1 MSLNKHV
8 RERCILF
15 TVAFLVVLCS
25 TQLGMALVVSEIM
38 YHPVEDDGTSQGEEY
53 LEFIELYNDRA
64 VFEDLGGY
72 AFTNGITFT
81 FDPGTKLPGK
91 EYLVVAR
98 DPNAVQTTYG
108 ITGVLG
114 PYSGRLN
121 NDGERV
127 ELSNENGEIIISFR
141 YNDARPW
148 PISPDGTG
156 HSLILAKLGGD
167 PEGGLNWAPST
178 YIGGT
183 PGEPDEIQEEPVD
196 PTLVPLVSLGHAGR
210 YFKGYEEPGPGSTP
224 TTDWAQIGF
233 NDDPSTTDWIAGASG
248 YGYSNDGSE
257 LQYINTVLNDML
269 GNYLSVYARLEFTLT
284 QEQIDSFTELR
295 AEVRY
300 DDDYILYFNGT
311 PVGNSDQIPSIPLAF
326 DWGRPGGWDA
336 PAANIDLTGW
346 MHLLESGSNV
356 LALQFHNCTGT
367 TSSDGFGSAT
377 LDAIVEDPGGGDD
390 PRARVV
396 INEVLTNSDA
406 LPGTDWIELYNPG
419 PIAVDL
425 SNMYLSD
432 DRFDLLLYKIPDGV
446 VLQPGDFWAVSE
458 GTAPDGFPFGLNYSG
473 ERLYL
478 TAATDDPTPAPLRV
492 LDALR
497 YGNME
502 PEITFGRYPDGSENF
517 GLLSSATIDPSKI
530 VDHNNTPIRV
540 SDIVINE
547 IMYHHGYR
555 DRRYEYIELYN
566 RSGSTVPLEGWALT
580 DGVEY
585 EFGAGVEMP
594 PYSYLVVAEDPT
606 FLDGVYPAG
615 NNLQLDVNL
624 LGPYDGNLDDYSERI
639 RLSYPFVDPNT
650 QITHLAIADEVTYYD
665 GGRWPVWAD
674 GKGCSLEL
682 RDPHSSNDGPDAWAE
697 SDESGK
703 APWENISFFVYGSD
717 TTYSHD
723 SVNVFGILLLNQ
735 GEVLLDDLSL
745 SLNGTTP
752 LVNTGFESGESSW
765 RFLGNHI
772 RSFVTTEDKYSGSNS
787 LHLIATGHGDPG
799 ANRVNQSFAYA
810 TAGDVQ
816 ISGKA
821 RWLRGSRYLLL
832 RTTRETSPVQPP
844 RPAYVKELFMPA
856 NLGTPGLQNTAFT
869 SNRGPDIREVQHA
882 PVLPVANEPIVVTAR
897 ITDNDGIGSVNLKFR
912 SEGEGSFTTASMVD
926 DGSGNDLISG
936 DRIYTA
942 TIPGAAGGTMRAF
955 YIEASDGS
963 ASTRF
968 PTLLQPTAE
977 VPERTCLVR
986 VGDWSGS
993 TALAT
998 YRVWFS
1004 NDVIN
1009 AFTSRPN
1016 LANELL
1022 DCTFVFNDTDVFYNA
1037 RIRYRGSPFLRSG
1050 FGKNPIGR
1058 NAFRIDFNPEQKF
1071 RRREEINLDNTEGG
1085 SRGPL
1090 QERASY
1096 WFYRKMG
1103 LQYSM
1108 QEYVR
1113 PIYNGNSYTGYED
1126 VQKIDGD
1133 YINDWY
1139 PDDNDGYI
1147 HKIDDYFEY
1156 TADGTGFA
1164 NLDEGLK
1171 YDASHPLIPETYRW
1185 GFEKRSHR
1193 EDDYWDHLFNFAVAM
1208 NTSSSNPT
1216 AYEAAI
1222 ESVVDPYH
1230 FAGVLALR
1238 HACGDWDSYGYN
1250 RGKNNYFYYASE
1262 EDKWYLLPWDIDFTL
1277 GSGHG
1282 PTTNIFSVNSGQFPE
1297 VYRFMQYSKYRT
1309 MYLQFL
1315 GRMVYGPWQ
1324 TSYGTA
1330 NPPTPFDEFL
1340 DNAADVLRADGY
1352 NDDSRRD
1359 GIKSYV
1365 RSRRT
1370 YLLPLVPA
1378 SPDFEITTNNG
1389 DDFSTTDSSVTIQ
1402 GLAPF
1407 EVSDIAVTVNDTPI
1421 SVSVEFLANNVFR
1434 INVSLEMGANSFA
1447 LQGMDSQGDPVPDAT
1462 DSITV
1467 TRAPT
1472 CTVDSVS
1479 PSIACNNGVVSL
1491 TIQGDYF
1498 TPATTP
1504 TVRLSSDSGEVGFDA
1519 LYVDSDTHFD
1529 LIDAATWLLDDP
1541 DQGISDPV
1549 YAVHPLINL
1558 WNSGFHGVFP
1568 SPEYNFAA
1576 PFNTDSTSYAVRFT
1590 GYIYA
1595 PSAGIRY
1602 FGVNSDEGFSLTI
1615 AGQLVGAFPGQ
1626 RLPATT
1632 DVTNTTVG
1640 TMSYDFP
1647 SSGRYY
1653 MELDYYENDGG
1664 EEIEFFQTDVDG
1676 GNPRLINH
1684 ATNTDLV
1691 VYRAGNTRRDAT
1703 NVVVVDEQTITCDID
1718 MANALPDLWRLT
1730 IIAQDNESN
1739 QCSLADAVQ
1748 VIEPPLGTVDWIVLP
1763 ESPMVFGGPEGSLPD
1778 PSQQSFT
1785 LVNTGSVPLNWR
1797 VSKETAC
1804 DWLDL
1809 PTPSYGAVEVGN
1821 AAPITMTVNSVAQT
1835 LAIGE
1840 YTGSL
1845 VFSIGCNPSGT
1856 SEYIREV
1863 KLRVSSQS
1871 DFNHDFVI
1879 DNLDLAELVNRWGDQ
1894 CSEPNWCAGR
1904 DLDKNGRI
1912 DFGDYA
1918 ILAQEWL
1925 VNYGSP

>member
-1 MSLNKHV
+1 MSLNDHV
-8 RERCILF
+8 RWRCILF
-15 TVAFLVVLCS
+15 TVAFSVVLCS
-25 TQLGMALVVSEIM
+25 TQLGMGLVVSEIM
-38 YHPVEDDGTSQGEEY
+38 YHPVEDDGKPQGEEY

-72 AFTNGITFT
+72 SFTNGITFT
-81 FDPGTKLPGK
+81 FEPGAKLAAK
-91 EYLVVAR
+91 EYLAIAR
-98 DPNAVQTTYG
+98 DPTAVQTTYG

-141 YNDARPW
+141 YDDARPW
-148 PISPDGTG
+148 PIAPDGTG
-156 HSLILAKLGGD
+156 HSLILAKRSGD
-167 PEGGLNWAPST
+167 PEEGSNWAAST

-183 PGEPDEIQEEPVD
+183 PGGPDEIQKEPIA
-196 PTLVPLVSLGHAGR
+196 PTVVPLISVGHAGR
-210 YFKGYEEPGPGSTP
+210 YFKGYEEPSPGPDNTP

-248 YGYSNDGSE
+248 YGYSSDPSE
-257 LQYINTVLNDML
+257 LNNIVSTVLNDMK
-269 GNYLSVYARLEFTLT
+269 GSYISVYARLKFTLT
-284 QEQIDSFTELR
+284 QQQINSFTELR
-295 AEVRY
+295 AKVYY
-300 DDDYILYFNGT
+300 DDDFVLYLNGT
-311 PVGNSDQIPSIPLAF
+311 PVDSSDQVPSMPLAC
-326 DWGRPGGWDA
+326 DWGRGSGWE
-336 PAANIDLTGW
+336 PPNPSIDLTG
-346 MHLLESGSNV
+346 HLNLLVRGDNV
-356 LALQFHNCTGT
+356 LAIQVHNSSVSG
-367 TSSDGFGSAT
+367 SSDCISSAI
-377 LDAIVEDPGGGDD
+377 LEAIVEDPGSGDD

-419 PIAVDL
+419 PIAVDM

-432 DRFDLLLYKIPDGV
+432 DRFNLLRYKIPDGV
-446 VLQPGDFWAVSE
+446 VLQPGDFWSVSE
-458 GTAPDGFPFGLNYSG
+458 GTAPDGFPFHLNYSAAK
-473 ERLYL
+473 LYL
-478 TAATDDPTPAPLRV
+478 TAATDDPTPAPLQV

-497 YGNME
+497 YGDME
-502 PEITFGRYPDGSENF
+502 PGITFGRYPDGSEYF
-517 GLLSSATIDPSKI
+517 GLLSSATRGAS
-530 VDHNNTPIRV
+530 NAAIRI
-540 SDIVINE
+540 SDVVINE

-555 DRRYEYIELYN
+555 DNQYDYIELYN
-566 RSGSTVPLEGWALT
+566 RSGRTVSLEGWALT

-585 EFGAGVEMP
+585 EFGAGVAMP
-594 PYSYLVVAEDPT
+594 PDSYLVVAKNPT
-606 FLDGVYPAG
+606 LLDTVYPAD
-615 NNLQLDVNL
+615 NNLQLNVNL
-624 LGPYDGNLDDYSERI
+624 LGPYTGNLDDHGERI
-639 RLSYPFVDPNT
+639 RLSCPFLDQNT
-650 QITHLAIADEVTYYD
+650 QIVHLAVADELTYYD

-682 RDPHSSNDGPDAWAE
+682 RDPHGSNDGPDAWKE

-703 APWENISFFVYGSD
+703 APWEDISFSVCGGDSNY
-717 TTYSHD
+717 THD
-723 SVNVFGILLLNQ
+723 SVNVFGIILLNQ
-735 GEVLLDDLSL
+735 GEVLLDNLSL
-745 SLNGTTP
+745 SLNGATP
-752 LVNTGFESGESSW
+752 LVNTGFESGESNW

-772 RSFVTTEDKYSGSNS
+772 RSFVTTEDKYSGSNC

-799 ANRVNQSFAYA
+799 ANRVNQSFTAV

-832 RTTRETSPVQPP
+832 RTSRERAPVQPP
-844 RPAYVKELFMPA
+844 RPAYVKELSMPV
-856 NLGTPGLQNTAFT
+856 NLGTPGLQNTAFV
-869 SNRGPDIREVQHA
+869 SNRGPDIRQVQHA
-882 PVLPVANEPIVVTAR
+882 SVLPVANEPIVVTAR
-897 ITDNDGIGSVNLKFR
+897 ITDKDGIGAVYLKYR
-912 SEGEGSFTTASMVD
+912 SEGEGSFTTTSMVD
-926 DGSGNDLISG
+926 DGSGDDLISG
-936 DRIYTA
+936 DHIYTA
-942 TIPGAAGGTMRAF
+942 TIPGAGAGTMRAF

-968 PTLLQPTAE
+968 PTLLQPSAE

-986 VGDWSGS
+986 VGDWSGA

-1037 RIRYRGSPFLRSG
+1037 RVRYRGSPFLRSG
-1050 FGKNPIGR
+1050 FGKNPLGR
-1058 NAFRIDFNPEQKF
+1058 NALRIDFNPDQKF

-1103 LQYSM
+1103 LQHSR
-1108 QEYVR
+1108 QAYVR
-1113 PIYNGNSYTGYED
+1113 PVFNGNSYTGYED
-1126 VQKIDGD
+1126 VRKIDGD
-1133 YINDWY
+1133 YIDDWF
-1139 PDDNDGYI
+1139 PDDNEGYI

-1156 TADGTGFA
+1156 TAGGTGFA

-1171 YDASHPLIPETYRW
+1171 YGDGKHPLIPETYRW
-1185 GFEKRSHR
+1185 CFEKRSHR
-1193 EDDYWDHLFNFAVAM
+1193 EDDNWDHLFNFAVKM
-1208 NTSSSNPT
+1208 NTSDSNPT
-1216 AYEAAI
+1216 AYEDAI

-1238 HACGDWDSYGYN
+1238 HACGDWDSYGYS
-1250 RGKNNYFYYASE
+1250 RGKNNYFYYAAE
-1262 EDKWYLLPWDIDFTL
+1262 EGRWYLLPWDIDFTL
-1277 GSGHG
+1277 GSGNG
-1282 PTTNIFSVNSGQFPE
+1282 PTTDIFAVNSGKFPE
-1297 VYRFMQYSKYRT
+1297 VYRFMQYSKYRA
-1309 MYLQFL
+1309 MYLEFL

-1340 DNAADVLRADGY
+1340 DNTADVLRADGY
-1352 NDDSRRD
+1352 NDDARRD

-1365 RSRRT
+1365 RNRRT

-1378 SPDFEITTNNG
+1378 SPNFEITTNNG
-1389 DDFSTTDSSVTIQ
+1389 DDFSTTDNSITIQ
-1402 GLAPF
+1402 GLVPF
-1407 EVSDIAVTVNDTPI
+1407 EVKDIAVTVNDTPI

-1434 INVSLEMGANSFA
+1434 INVSLGMGVNAIA
-1447 LQGMDSQGDPVPDAT
+1447 LQGLDSQGDPVPDVA

-1472 CTVDSVS
+1472 CTVVS
-1479 PSIACNNGVVSL
+1479 ASPAIACNNGIVSL
-1491 TIQGDYF
+1491 SIKGDRF

-1504 TVRLSSDSGEVGFDA
+1504 TVRLSSDSDEIGFDA

-1529 LIDAATWLLDDP
+1529 QIEAATWLLDEP
-1541 DQGISDPV
+1541 DQGVSDPV

-1558 WNSGFHGVFP
+1558 WNSGFHGVFTC
-1568 SPEYNFAA
+1568 PEYNFAA
-1576 PFNTDSTSYAVRFT
+1576 PFNSDSTSYAVRFT

-1595 PSAGIRY
+1595 PSAGMRY
-1602 FGVNSDEGFSLTI
+1602 FGVSSDEGFSLKI
-1615 AGQLVGAFPGQ
+1615 AGQLVGAFPG
-1626 RLPATT
+1626 PSGMPVTT
-1632 DVTNTTVG
+1632 DVTNTPVG

-1647 SSGRYY
+1647 TRGRYY

-1664 EEIEFFQTDVDG
+1664 EEIEFFQTDADG

-1684 ATNTDLV
+1684 AANTELV
-1691 VYRAGNTRRDAT
+1691 VYRAGNTRRDAIHI
-1703 NVVVVDEQTITCDID
+1703 VVVDEQTIVCDVV
-1718 MANALPDLWRLT
+1718 MTGALPGLWRLT
-1730 IIAQDNESN
+1730 VIAEGNESN

-1748 VIEPPLGTVDWIVLP
+1748 IVEEPLGTVDWVVLP
-1763 ESPMVFGGPEGSLPD
+1763 NSPMILGWPEGGLPD
-1778 PSQQSFT
+1778 PNQQT
-1785 LVNTGSVPLNWR
+1785 CILVNTGSVPLNWR
-1797 VSKETAC
+1797 VSKKTSC

-1809 PTPSYGAVEVGN
+1809 PTPPYGAVEAGN
-1821 AAPITMTVNSVAQT
+1821 AEPITLTVNSDAPT

-1845 VFSIGCNPSGT
+1845 IFSIGCNPNGA
-1856 SEYIREV
+1856 SEYLREV
-1863 KLRVSSQS
+1863 KLRVTYSF

-1879 DNLDLAELVNRWGDQ
+1879 DNLDLADLAVSWGDL
-1894 CSEPNWCAGR
+1894 CFDPDWCAGR
-1904 DLDKNGRI
+1904 DLNKNGRI

-1918 ILAQEWL
+1918 ILAQKWL
-1925 VNYGSP
+1925 NNFGPP